1 MSIKPKIKKINEYN
15 RVPDTS
21 ITNEYPTSQNSLTTP
36 FLMLVVGGRNTGK
49 SYTTAKILQQS
60 KLDKTYDRYFMIT
73 SSYQSNKKYWD
84 FLEMNEEDIFLP
96 SHDSVDKVIEQLE
109 LEAQD
114 WDDYILEKELY
125 DKFIEQTKNSESLS
139 AISDYDLQLYQDAGF
154 INNEGDL
161 SEFEPPKWKYEM
173 ERPAQ
178 TICIFDDILGSPALA
193 NSKGLTKMAIMN
205 RHIAPL
211 SQPYKNRS
219 AVGCACIFLT
229 QQYSGGGGGSH
240 GGVPKGLR
248 LNATHL
254 IFFENKSSDVMK
266 KILEELNGAID
277 EEEFIMAYNYAIKE
291 KHDNLMVDL
300 HPKCP
305 KKRYRRNLSQ
315 FIIYPSQEAE
325 CPCHLKK

>member
-21 ITNEYPTSQNSLTTP
+21 ITNEYPTSKNSLTTP

-84 FLEMNEEDIFLP
+84 FLDMNEEDIFLP

-109 LEAQD
+109 FEAED
-114 WDDYILEKELY
+114 WSDYILEKELY
-125 DKFIEQTKNSESLS
+125 DKFVEQTKNAESLT
-139 AISDYDLQLYQDAGF
+139 AISEYDLQLYQDAGF

-178 TICIFDDILGSPALA
+178 TICIFDDILGSAALA

-211 SQPYKNRS
+211 SEPYKNRS

-229 QQYSGGGGGSH
+229 QQYSGGGGGAQ
-240 GGVPKGLR
+240 GGIPRGLR

-254 IFFENKSSDVMK
+254 VFFENKSSDVMK

-277 EEEFIMAYNYAIKE
+277 EEEFINAYKYAIKE

-315 FIIYPSQEAE
+315 FIVYPSQETE
-325 CPCHLKK
+325 CICHLKK